1 MKTSQGL
8 QKDVRTTGELNS
20 NLVRLCLR
28 VQKENPNRWH
38 FFERWTRVI
47 EF

>member
-28 VQKENPNRWH
+28 GPKRKSESLALLREVDSDN
-38 FFERWTRVI
+38 
-47 EF
+47 